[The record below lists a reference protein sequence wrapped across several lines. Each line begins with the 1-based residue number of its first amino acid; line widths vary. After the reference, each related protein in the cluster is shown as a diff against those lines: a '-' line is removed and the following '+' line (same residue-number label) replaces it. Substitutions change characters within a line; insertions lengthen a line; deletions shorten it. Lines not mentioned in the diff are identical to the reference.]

1 MHTPVK
7 DYRSPSRTGRATA
20 LSPGEGKRRSLQ
32 SGQSKRTRPRKRPHE
47 LASAHGRTSSCR
59 QGRIVSAI
67 RTKGVTLRITHRDP
81 TPGRSVGAQV
91 VGGHCRR
98 SRRWRSLR
106 DRRAE
111 VALVERALLH
121 HWSLHATAAAGAARA
136 RSGAIGW
143 SIAAATAGG
152 GTAAARRRIAT
163 ATAATMEQ
171 TAATTA
177 GGHQKRESDGE
188 EREAFHRDN
197 PFRKGS

>member
-1 MHTPVK
+1 MPTGTDRLGDPHKGRNPANHPL
-7 DYRSPSRTGRATA
+7 RSDS
-20 LSPGEGKRRSLQ
+20 
-32 SGQSKRTRPRKRPHE
+32 
-47 LASAHGRTSSCR
+47 
-59 QGRIVSAI
+59 
-67 RTKGVTLRITHRDP
+67 
-81 TPGRSVGAQV
+81 RSVGAQV
-91 VGGHCRR
+91 VGGDRRR

-106 DRRAE
+106 DRRTE

-121 HWSLHATAAAGAARA
+121 HWTLHATAAAGAARA

-197 PFRKGS
+197 PFRKGSEITAGENGRDCRSVDDSNEVSRLAAGRLCEKSEILTGFAQENRSTCRKAGER